1 VRGGEVVAVGI
12 RGGIW
17 RPSPSEPPRRRG
29 PLSANAILPRGGEP
43 VLSLSKEGPSEGW
56 WRGLAPTTAPEIC
69 FTQRPQ
75 RKGEAQRG
83 GTNRKPA
90 LSPPAPAQAGV
101 KGRGHHDGS
110 RQAAK
115 MQPPP
120 WGRACLRRGGYRG
133 RGWVYDAR
141 SPTPSS
147 PPRHAELVSAS
158 MLRPAQSAL
167 AAQWT
172 LKQVQGDEWEGGVRG
187 GEVVAVWDT
196 GAGLS

>member
-1 VRGGEVVAVGI
+1 MGGRGCGGEVVAVGI

-17 RPSPSEPPRRRG
+17 RRSPSEPPRRRG

-56 WRGLAPTTAPEIC
+56 WRGLAPATAPEIC

-101 KGRGHHDGS
+101 EGRGPQDGS

-115 MQPPP
+115 
-120 WGRACLRRGGYRG
+120 
-133 RGWVYDAR
+133 
-141 SPTPSS
+141 
-147 PPRHAELVSAS
+147 PPRCSL
-158 MLRPAQSAL
+158 P
-167 AAQWT
+167 
-172 LKQVQGDEWEGGVRG
+172 RG
-187 GEVVAVWDT
+187 GEPVLSLSNDGKGRAIVYGAVSGAVAGAVTGDVVSHYKRKSFAI
-196 GAGLS
+196 